1 MSEKIVLI
9 DGHSILNR
17 AFYGLPDLT
26 NSEGLHTNAVYGFLN
41 ILFRTLE
48 EEQPQYLAVAFDVHA
63 PTFRHQM
70 YADYK
75 GTRKPMP
82 SELREQVPM
91 LKEVLRAMDIELVEK
106 AGYEAD
112 DILGTLAERCEKKGM
127 EVTVVSGD
135 RDILQ
140 LASDRIMI
148 RMPKTVR
155 GKTTIENYHAKE
167 VLERYQVEPKQ
178 IIELKAL
185 MGDTSDNIPGIPGVG
200 EKTATKLIV
209 EYGSIENAYVHV
221 EEIRPNKAKESLK
234 NNYDLAVMSKK
245 LATIDTNAPVEC
257 DLEHAKIRNLYTE
270 EAYEMFRRLDFK
282 NLLGR
287 FDSAAVK
294 EQDSLFIRVETDL
307 EEAEALLKQAA
318 VQPAV
323 GLELLES
330 TAHEI
335 LGLAVAW
342 EKDGE
347 PEVCYIPALE
357 TVTVGFLKEKTEEL
371 FAAVEKVCVMD
382 IKKLLKNVKNIRP
395 EQVFDAGIAAYLLN
409 PLKNTYT
416 YDDLAKEYLQVYL
429 PSTEEIFDTAKLPDL
444 AAVSDELAGCYAGN
458 MAYAVYRVR
467 EIMEQRLEAE
477 GMSRLYQEIEIPLAF
492 TLADMEDAGIRVEA
506 EELKAYGERLQVRIG
521 ELEEKIYQE
530 AGETFNINSPK
541 QLGVILFEKLQLPG
555 GRKTK
560 SGYSTAAD
568 VLEKLAPDHPIVSD
582 ILEYRQLAKLKSTY
596 ADGLSAF
603 IGPDGRIHSTF
614 NQTIT
619 ATGRISS
626 TEPNLQNI
634 PVRMELG
641 RLIRKVFLPADGC
654 VFIDADY
661 SQIELR
667 VLAHMSG
674 DEKLIA
680 AYRQAEDI
688 HRITAS
694 EVFHVPFDE
703 VTPLQRR
710 NAKAVNFGIVYGIS
724 SFGLSQDL
732 SISRKEAQ
740 QYIEK
745 YFETYPGIKG
755 FLDGCVEQAKEQG
768 YSVTMFGRRRPVPEL
783 KSSNFMQR
791 SFGERVAMNAPIQG
805 TAADIIKIAMI
816 RVNERLKREQLRA
829 RLLLQ
834 VHDELLIEAPLEE
847 VDQVQRILEEEMTHA
862 ADLKV
867 KLEIDMHTG
876 NSWYEA
882 K

>member
-330 TAHEI
+330 TAYEI

-492 TLADMEDAGIRVEA
+492 TLADMEEAGIRVEA